1 MVCIPCIII
10 PIVLWLFH
18 KYIQPL
24 ILKFWNP
31 WATKGVYETAG
42 GDSSPGGANDSG
54 LGDSK
59 EHQYIQKLITE
70 HPVMVFSK
78 PSCSYCKMAKEVL
91 DGIGV
96 EYQVDEIEGRDNC
109 DALQDAFLKMTGART
124 VPRVFV
130 GGKCV
135 GGGSETYSLHN
146 QGKLLP
152 LIKEAG
158 AAFKKDK

>member
-1 MVCIPCIII
+1 MNV
-10 PIVLWLFH
+10 
-18 KYIQPL
+18 
-24 ILKFWNP
+24 ILCLK
-31 WATKGVYETAG
+31 
-42 GDSSPGGANDSG
+42 G

-109 DALQDAFLKMTGART
+109 DALQDVFLKMTGART
-124 VPRVFV
+124 ASGF
-130 GGKCV
+130 
-135 GGGSETYSLHN
+135 T
-146 QGKLLP
+146 
-152 LIKEAG
+152 I
-158 AAFKKDK
+158 AFFMN